1 MADKI
6 KALRFK
12 QILTLIT
19 VVALV
24 GMAYALRHQISETIS
39 NLGNVNT
46 WALLLMIPLEVL
58 NYHAQAKLYHG
69 IFAVLKHDLQY
80 KFLYRLSLELNF
92 VNNLFPS
99 GGVSGF
105 SYFGIRMRS
114 QGVSAAKA
122 TLGQLMKMILVY
134 IAFQALL
141 FFGVFLLAIDGRAS
155 GLLILVAGSLVTL
168 LFVGTFGLVF
178 IIGSKRRINS
188 FFTFVTKLVNRI
200 IHIVRPKH
208 PETINIAR
216 AEEVF
221 AELHDNY
228 MVVKRHL
235 HLLREPLVYG
245 LLANLTEVAVIY
257 SVYLA
262 FGHVVNPGV
271 VIIAYAVANFAG
283 LVSVLPGGVG
293 IYEALMT
300 AVLAAG
306 GISPAISLPV
316 TVMYRVLNMLLQ
328 LPPGYI
334 LYQRALQRGPTH
346 DDPIA
351 PLAE

>member
-1 MADKI
+1 MSEHT
-6 KALRFK
+6 KARRFK
-12 QILTLIT
+12 QLVTLIT
-19 VVALV
+19 VTALII
-24 GMAYALRHQISETIS
+24 MAYALRHQIRDTID

-46 WALLLMIPLEVL
+46 WALLLMVPLEAL
-58 NYHAQAKLYHG
+58 NYHAQTRLYQG
-69 IFAVLKHDLQY
+69 IFDVLKHKIRY
-80 KFLYRLSLELNF
+80 GFMYRLALELNF

-99 GGVSGF
+99 AGVSGF

-114 QGVSAAKA
+114 QGISTAQA

-134 IAFQALL
+134 VAFQVLL
-141 FFGVFLLAIDGRAS
+141 FLGVFVLAIDGRAS
-155 GLLILVAGSLVTL
+155 GLLILMAGSLATL
-168 LFVGTFGLVF
+168 LFIGTFALAF

-188 FFTFVTKLVNRI
+188 FFTFMTRVVNRV
-200 IHIVRPKH
+200 IHIVRPMH

-216 AEEVF
+216 AEAVF
-221 AELHDNY
+221 DELHQNY
-228 MVVKRHL
+228 LVIKKHL
-235 HLLREPLVYG
+235 HLLRQPLVYG

-257 SVYLA
+257 IVYLA
-262 FGHVVNPGV
+262 FGHVVNPGA

-306 GISPAISLPV
+306 GISPAVSLPV
-316 TVMYRVLNMLLQ
+316 TVMYRVLNMTLQ

-334 LYQRALQRGPTH
+334 LYQRALHRGPTH
-346 DDPIA
+346 DGLVP
-351 PLAE
+351 PLSE